1 MEDSRYSTATITVA
15 DVDAHKGGGTMA
27 AEYSAN
33 AAQIVPIGGDVIF
46 TESPVPCNRGL
57 IYHRDD
63 SGLFRLANRFFRQN
77 VCQCWRRNTN
87 YEVAFHANIA
97 VPEDEEIPDDGI
109 SLAIAVDGAIDPSS
123 TMIFVPADVDELG
136 NVGADIIVTVPFVCS
151 CSSVS
156 IRNTSTI
163 PITVQNANIIFDS

>member
-1 MEDSRYSTATITVA
+1 
-15 DVDAHKGGGTMA
+15 MA

-33 AAQIVPIGGDVIF
+33 AAQVVPVNGSVIF

-63 SGLFRLANRFFRQN
+63 TGLFRLANRFFRQN
-77 VCQCWRRNTN
+77 VMQCWRRNTR

-97 VPEDEEIPDDGI
+97 VPEGETVPEDGI
-109 SLAIAVDGAIDPSS
+109 SLALAIDGDVDPSS
-123 TMIFVPADVDELG
+123 TMIFIPAAAEDLG
-136 NVGADIIVTVPFVCS
+136 NVGADIIVTVPCMCP

-156 IRNTSTI
+156 VRNISTI
-163 PITVQNANIIFDS
+163 PITVQNANILFDLA